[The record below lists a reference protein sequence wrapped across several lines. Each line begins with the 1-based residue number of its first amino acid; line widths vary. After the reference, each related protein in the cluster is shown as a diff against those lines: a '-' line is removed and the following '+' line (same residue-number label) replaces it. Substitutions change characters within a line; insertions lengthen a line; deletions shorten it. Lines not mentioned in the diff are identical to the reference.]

1 MPTIS
6 RKSPV
11 NVTKS
16 RGNVFADLG
25 FPEPE
30 LMKAKLVLRLRELIA
45 EQKLTQTKAAELL
58 GIDQPKISGLLRG
71 RVTGY
76 TLDRLAKLVTRLG
89 QPIDL
94 IFHPMS
100 PSAPRPLPVRKKPR
114 VSSSLLCKNRARL
127 QPPLREGNRQ
137 SHIYRSVG
145 TSWRIGRSCVSRG
158 FPCRGCSGNCRAERY
173 CLSPFLPPHAPT
185 SSPYSFVNFS
195 RMAALLNRVR

>member
-16 RGNVFADLG
+16 SGNVFADLG
-25 FPEPE
+25 FPEPELE

-94 IFHPMS
+94 VFHPMS
-100 PSAPRPLPVRKKPR
+100 PSAPRPLPVRKKTKGII
-114 VSSSLLCKNRARL
+114 VATL
-127 QPPLREGNRQ
+127 QK
-137 SHIYRSVG
+137 
-145 TSWRIGRSCVSRG
+145 
-158 FPCRGCSGNCRAERY
+158 
-173 CLSPFLPPHAPT
+173 
-185 SSPYSFVNFS
+185 SSPATSTTS
-195 RMAALLNRVR
+195 KR